1 MKKRIISIVA
11 ILLMAIATANA
22 QVFIFD
28 KDEEESR
35 TNIEPSETPFIPD
48 LGESHDQGY
57 VPIGVGVLVLAGL
70 AGAYLLGKKIGQRKK
85 DK

>member
-1 MKKRIISIVA
+1 MKKRIVSIVA
-11 ILLMAIATANA
+11 ILLMAVGMANA
-22 QVFIFD
+22 QIFMLD
-28 KDEEESR
+28 NDEEEPR

-70 AGAYLLGKKIGQRKK
+70 AGTYLFIKKRKK
-85 DK
+85 

>member
-1 MKKRIISIVA
+1 MKKRIVSIVA
-11 ILLMAIATANA
+11 ILLMAVGMANA
-22 QVFIFD
+22 QIFMLD
-28 KDEEESR
+28 NDEEDSR

-70 AGAYLLGKKIGQRKK
+70 AGAYLFIKKRKK
-85 DK
+85 

>member
-1 MKKRIISIVA
+1 MKKRIVSIVA
-11 ILLMAIATANA
+11 VLLMAVGMANA
-22 QVFIFD
+22 QIFMLD
-28 KDEEESR
+28 NDEEDSR

-70 AGAYLLGKKIGQRKK
+70 AGAYLFIKKRKK
-85 DK
+85 

>member
-1 MKKRIISIVA
+1 MKKRIVSIVA
-11 ILLMAIATANA
+11 ILLMAVGMANA
-22 QVFIFD
+22 QIFMLD
-28 KDEEESR
+28 NDEEEPR

-70 AGAYLLGKKIGQRKK
+70 AGAYLFIKKRKK
-85 DK
+85 